1 MDDQFCPNCGTE
13 VEADARFCPT
23 CGTTLVN
30 EASTGEAD
38 AELPAAPAW
47 PPPQSQAETP
57 ADEPPTMTD
66 APAVSVAPPESTSG
80 PMTAEPAA
88 PAGPP
93 GPGPSIASQSSA
105 PPPAPAQPAAPQP
118 AAPQP
123 PGGPA
128 MDLPITW
135 PTTLS
140 GWLIG
145 AGSLLGAIFLIPRL
159 GGAGYIV
166 SLVLFLALLGIA
178 ATVFL
183 ADRVPAIPRL
193 RLVVLVTT
201 LIGLGVALARAAF
214 SIAGVDTLFLVAMLA
229 AAGGALLIELDRD
242 RPMPPAQRSGG

>member
-1 MDDQFCPNCGTE
+1 MDDHFCPNCGTE

-23 CGTTLVN
+23 CGTTLDN
-30 EASTGEAD
+30 EAADAAEAG

-57 ADEPPTMTD
+57 PDDPPTMTD
-66 APAVSVAPPESTSG
+66 APAAPVAGPGSAPEPLGAGT
-80 PMTAEPAA
+80 AA
-88 PAGPP
+88 PAT
-93 GPGPSIASQSSA
+93 A
-105 PPPAPAQPAAPQP
+105 PAPDPSVAAQSAAT
-118 AAPQP
+118 QP
-123 PGGPA
+123 PGGPP
-128 MDLPITW
+128 MELPITW

-166 SLVLFLALLGIA
+166 SLLLFLALLGIA

-193 RLVVLVTT
+193 RLVVLGTT

-214 SIAGVDTLFLVAMLA
+214 GIAGVDTLFLVAMLA

-242 RPMPPAQRSGG
+242 RPMPPAPRSGG